1 MHNINFKKWN
11 ILFGWL
17 SFAIALIVYTLTVE
31 PTVSFWDSG
40 EYISTSAKLQVGHP
54 PGAPLFQMIGAFF
67 ATFAP
72 SPDYVALMV
81 NMVSVLSSAFTILFM
96 FWSVTL
102 LVKSFVVKTSQFNN
116 QTAIMTLGSSFT
128 ASLAF
133 LFSDSFWF
141 NATETE
147 VYSMASLF
155 IALLMWAGLKWGEEM
170 HQPRG
175 NRWLLLIALLTGL
188 SFGVHFMALLT
199 LPSIG
204 LIYYFKNY
212 EKITAKNFIIA
223 NIAVAALLLFVFMFL
238 LPNTLSLFAKAEIF
252 MVNSMGLPFN
262 SGTIIMFM
270 LIAVL
275 FWAGLRYTRK
285 NQLIKYN
292 TLLLCLLFIFAGF
305 STWMVLP
312 IRANANVVINEFNP
326 SDATTLLGYYNREQ
340 YGEQNTF
347 YGPMYTSAY
356 AGLDKTTPYKN
367 SKPIY
372 KRDYTTNKYII
383 ANNYILAHQNP
394 DENHNGFLPRMSSD
408 KHNVNYMDY
417 AGPPKFKVNHSY
429 PFERD
434 LPYLGIDTSRLSEED
449 TAMAAADLKNQL
461 ENVVAEF
468 KLAYSK
474 GEVDNRGYDSFL
486 KSYKQ
491 YLTIEKPSLSEN
503 LQFMVNYQFG
513 YMYWRYLMWNF
524 AGKQNDIQGKNTI
537 LNGNWISGIN
547 AIDELRLDAQDYLTT
562 DMLGNK
568 GRNTYYFIPFILGVI
583 GLIYHAKKDFRSFYV
598 LLALFLFAGIALK
611 IFLNEKPFEVR
622 ERDYALVGSF
632 YVFAIWIAFGVYAIF
647 DVIKKYISPKV
658 AVPAVLTVALLSAPT
673 LMARENWDDHDR
685 SGRYTA
691 LAMAKAYL
699 DSCEPNSILFTIGD
713 SDTFTA
719 WYAQEV
725 EGYRTDVRVAC
736 TTYLPSD
743 WYIDQM
749 KRQAYDSTP
758 LPISFK
764 QEQYINGTRDYVLL
778 NKKTDERLD
787 IKDFIAFLSL
797 DDDRAKLEMEN
808 GQKISYYPT
817 NKIRISV
824 NKEQVIKSG
833 MIPQNLHEGI
843 VPYIDIDLPEVLY
856 KHNLIM
862 LDIVA
867 NNNWERPIYFV
878 GGTLDDEQYIWM
890 KDYLQLEGMAYR
902 LIPVKTKADNENP
915 LELGNIH
922 NEKMYDTVMKW
933 DWGNGNSPEIY
944 HDPQTL
950 NISIG
955 YRQNLARLTD
965 SLIKEGSIE
974 KAAEII
980 DLAIEKMPVK
990 HYKHYF
996 MYEPFADGYYRIGQ
1010 KQKARQLLSQLV
1022 KKYKDN
1028 LTYYSSLSTETQ
1040 NSLYYSIGRDIESY
1054 RSLLLIMKENNDT
1067 EFYSANKKAFNYHNS
1082 KFRFLNREDE

>member
-1 MHNINFKKWN
+1 M
-11 ILFGWL
+11 GWL
-17 SFAIALIVYTLTVE
+17 SFLTALIVYSLTVE

-54 PGAPLFQMIGAFF
+54 PGAPLFQMVGAVF
-67 ATFAP
+67 AMFAP
-72 SPDYVALMV
+72 GTEYVAFMI

-96 FWSVTL
+96 FWSVSLLLKSLISKTGTL
-102 LVKSFVVKTSQFNN
+102 DDYTS
-116 QTAIMTLGSSFT
+116 IMALGSSFI

-155 IALLMWAGLKWGEEM
+155 IALLLWAGLKWGEEM

-199 LPSIG
+199 IPSIG

-238 LPNTLSLFAKAEIF
+238 LPYTLTLFAKAEIF
-252 MVNSMGLPFN
+252 MVNSIGLPFN
-262 SGTIIMFM
+262 SGTVIMFM
-270 LIAVL
+270 LIAAL

-285 NQLIKYN
+285 NQLVKYN
-292 TLLLCLLFIFAGF
+292 TLLLCLMFVFAGF
-305 STWMVLP
+305 STWMMLP

-326 SDATTLLGYYNREQ
+326 SDATNVLGYYNREQ
-340 YGEQNTF
+340 YGEQKTF
-347 YGPMYTSAY
+347 FGPMYTSMY
-356 AGLDKTTPYKN
+356 AGLDAENPYLD
-367 SKPIY
+367 SRPDY
-372 KRDYTTNKYII
+372 ERDYTTGKYVIV
-383 ANNYILAHQNP
+383 NNYKNARQNP
-394 DENHNGFLPRMSSD
+394 DESHNGFLPRMSSD
-408 KHNVNYMDY
+408 KHSTNYMDY
-417 AGPPKFKVNHSY
+417 AGPPEFSINHNY

-434 LPYLGIDTSRLSEED
+434 LAYLGIDISTLSEED
-449 TAMAAADLKNQL
+449 TARAAADLRNQL

-468 KLAYSK
+468 KSAYRK
-474 GEVDNRGYDSFL
+474 GEVGNSEYNSFL

-491 YLTIEKPSLSEN
+491 YLTIQKPSLADN
-503 LQFMVNYQFG
+503 VKFMVDYQFG

-524 AGKQNDIQGKNTI
+524 AGRQNDIQGKNTI
-537 LNGNWISGIN
+537 ANGNWISGIKI
-547 AIDELRLDAQDYLTT
+547 IDEIRLDTQEYLTQ
-562 DMLGNK
+562 DMLNNK
-568 GRNTYYFIPFILGVI
+568 GRNTYFFIPFILGVI
-583 GLIYHAKKDFRSFYV
+583 GLVYHAKKDFRSFYV

-647 DVIKKYISPKV
+647 DVIKKYINPRV
-658 AVPAVLTVALLSAPT
+658 AVPAVLTLASLTAPT
-673 LMARENWDDHDR
+673 LMARENWNDHDR

-699 DSCEPNSILFTIGD
+699 DSCEPNAVLFTIGD

-719 WYAQEV
+719 WYAQEI
-725 EGYRTDVRVAC
+725 EGYRTDVRVVC

-764 QEQYINGTRDYVLL
+764 QEQYRDGTRDYVLL
-778 NKKTDERLD
+778 NAKTEERLD

-797 DDDRAKLEMEN
+797 EDDRAKIEMEN

-817 NKIRISV
+817 NKIRIPV

-833 MIPQNLHEGI
+833 MVPSHLHKDI
-843 VPYIDIDLPEVLY
+843 VPYIDIDLPDVLY

-862 LDIVA
+862 LDIIA
-867 NNNWERPIYFV
+867 NNNWKRPIYFV
-878 GGTLDDEQYIWM
+878 GGTPEDEQYIWM

-902 LIPVKTKADNENP
+902 LVPVKTKTDEENP
-915 LELGNIH
+915 IELGSIH
-922 NEKMYDTVMKW
+922 TEKMYDTVMKW
-933 DWGNGNSPEIY
+933 DWGNSNNSDIY
-944 HDPQTL
+944 HDPQTM

-955 YRQNLARLTD
+955 YRQNLARLAD

-974 KAAEII
+974 KAAKVM
-980 DLAIEKMPVK
+980 DMALEKMPVK
-990 HYKHYF
+990 HYRHYF
-996 MYEPFADGYYRIGQ
+996 MYEPFADGYYRIGE
-1010 KQKARQLLSQLV
+1010 KQKARELLLQLSE
-1022 KKYKDN
+1022 KYKDN
-1028 LTYYSSLSTETQ
+1028 LTYYSSLSAKTQ

-1054 RSLLLIMKENNDT
+1054 RSLLLIMKKNNDT
-1067 EFYSANKKAFNYHNS
+1067 EFYDESRKAFNYHNG